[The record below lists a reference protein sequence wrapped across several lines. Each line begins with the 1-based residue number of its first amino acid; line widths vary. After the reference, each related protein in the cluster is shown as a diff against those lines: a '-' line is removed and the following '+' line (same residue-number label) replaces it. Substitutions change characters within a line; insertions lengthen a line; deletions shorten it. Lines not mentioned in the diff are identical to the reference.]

1 MVFGSFCFF
10 QAEKIFRD
18 PTRYLK
24 DPNRYKSEIVSEN
37 RTSEEQGAEK
47 GKGERKSRAGF
58 NKRLLKDERG
68 KEQCFEEARA
78 KAGAYKELRGSSMNF
93 NELHRAVNLNQSSKM
108 SFASD
113 RDTSIDISMSESV
126 SGFVHYST
134 ETTEPLGNK
143 GFQAKDNGKKLFQNL
158 DESFGAGLNQTAISH
173 ASSTVNEID
182 VACGDALGKKQEDE
196 TINTKFAM
204 RELSMMFS
212 SPALGAHS
220 ARKRLNHSNAS
231 RIDESTGKADTSF
244 GNVGDGLLL
253 DNSICN
259 VGGDKI
265 EDERRPFAERS
276 SSNKLKDRDGE
287 GKSSGGGFEIFQD
300 DRSVGESKLRES
312 SRPAGGFQIF
322 DEANKDYSKST
333 IEESRKKK
341 SKAGFQFEIYGE
353 ENVEDEQKQM
363 DAKIESGDTAS
374 ISDAIALLDDK
385 LEINDSNSP
394 SSDEESQGMYSREK
408 SEDVLQPGF
417 QFQIYDEQND
427 DNDRNKAESDLEN
440 GDTASISDALAIL
453 DKNLGSNDSDSS
465 SSDEESQDLGITGD
479 ETATM
484 SLFNEIFQ
492 DKSEERED
500 DVSASNRGRNRR
512 NLVR

>member
-1 MVFGSFCFF
+1 M
-10 QAEKIFRD
+10 
-18 PTRYLK
+18 
-24 DPNRYKSEIVSEN
+24 
-37 RTSEEQGAEK
+37 
-47 GKGERKSRAGF
+47 
-58 NKRLLKDERG
+58 KDERG

-78 KAGAYKELRGSSMNF
+78 KAGSYKELKGSSMNF
-93 NELHRAVNLNQSSKM
+93 NELQRAVNLNQSSKM

-113 RDTSIDISMSESV
+113 RDTSIDISMSESA
-126 SGFVHYST
+126 SGFVHHST
-134 ETTEPLGNK
+134 DTTEPFGNR
-143 GFQAKDNGKKLFQNL
+143 GFQAKNNGRKLFQNL

-182 VACGDALGKKQEDE
+182 VACGDAIGKKHEDE

-231 RIDESTGKADTSF
+231 KIDESVSHIGKADTSF

-259 VGGDKI
+259 VGADKV
-265 EDERRPFAERS
+265 EDERRPFGEKS
-276 SSNKLKDRDGE
+276 KDRDEGE
-287 GKSSGGGFEIFQD
+287 KGSGGGFVIFQD
-300 DRSVGESKLRES
+300 EQSVAESEPQEI
-312 SRPAGGFQIF
+312 SRPVGGFQIL
-322 DEANKDYSKST
+322 DEANEDSSEPKV
-333 IEESRKKK
+333 EELRKKK
-341 SKAGFQFEIYGE
+341 PEAGFQFEIFDEGV
-353 ENVEDEQKQM
+353 VEDERKQM
-363 DAKIESGDTAS
+363 DAKIENGDTAS

-385 LEINDSNSP
+385 LEINDSNS
-394 SSDEESQGMYSREK
+394 SSSEEESQGIYSREK
-408 SEDVLQPGF
+408 SENVLQSGF
-417 QFQIYDEQND
+417 QFQIYDEQNGGD
-427 DNDRNKAESDLEN
+427 DRHKSESELEN

-453 DKNLGSNDSDSS
+453 DKKLASDDSDSS

-500 DVSASNRGRNRR
+500 DVSASTRGRSRR